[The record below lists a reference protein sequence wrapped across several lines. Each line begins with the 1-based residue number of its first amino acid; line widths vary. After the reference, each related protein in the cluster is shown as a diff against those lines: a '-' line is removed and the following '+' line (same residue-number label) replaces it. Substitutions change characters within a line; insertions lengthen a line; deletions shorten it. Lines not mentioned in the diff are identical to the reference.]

1 MDVGQRR
8 RTATV
13 PNAISLFAGAG
24 GCSLGFKKADYQIL
38 YALDSDP
45 TAVETYRANFS
56 GTSCVQGDVREFD
69 FGMLLNDLKI
79 KAGEL
84 DILIGGPPCQ
94 GFSTAGTKF
103 WDDPRNSLLKSYV
116 KSLKIMRPKWFIM
129 ENVEGLLTAKNGEY
143 IYEATKAFIELG
155 YRVRVDK
162 VYAHEYGIPQRRKRV
177 LVIGNR
183 LGYDFSLPQPV
194 QHIHGA
200 IFRKSSSTLRHAIGD
215 LPEPSVKKEQTV
227 RYSGTWKD
235 EIRDG
240 AREIKDHF
248 RPLLQDTQAE
258 RIRALKPGQTMKDLP
273 EELQHSSFRR
283 RAYRRVMDGTPS
295 DKRGGAPSGLKRLR
309 FDEPCLTI
317 TGAACREF
325 IHPIEDRPLTIRECA
340 RIQTFPDSFIFLGNT
355 SDKIRHTG
363 NAIPPKLALIFAEHI
378 KGYGFLPTKEMGHGA
393 LIGFTLTKASAMSP
407 SLIKTARLL
416 ESLKKSDKPQLTLFE

>member
-1 MDVGQRR
+1 MDVEQHQ
-8 RTATV
+8 RTATMPSAV
-13 PNAISLFAGAG
+13 SLFAGAG
-24 GCSLGFKKADYQIL
+24 GCSLGFKKAGYQVL
-38 YALDSDP
+38 YALDNDQ
-45 TAVETYRANFS
+45 TAVETYRANFPS
-56 GTSCVQGDVREFD
+56 TVCVQGDVRVFAFD
-69 FGMLLNDLKI
+69 ALLNDIKI
-79 KAGEL
+79 EAGEL

-116 KSLKIMRPKWFIM
+116 KSLEIIRPKWFIM

-162 VYAHEYGIPQRRKRV
+162 IYAHEYGVPQRRKRV

-183 LGYDFSLPQPV
+183 LGHDFNLPQPMM
-194 QHIHGA
+194 HIHGA

-215 LPEPSVKKEQTV
+215 LPEPSVDKDQIV

-240 AREIKDHF
+240 TREIKDHF
-248 RPLLQDTQAE
+248 SPLLHDIQTE

-325 IHPIEDRPLTIRECA
+325 IHPVEDRPLTVRECA
-340 RIQTFPDSFIFLGNT
+340 RIQTFPDSFVFLGNA
-355 SDKIRHTG
+355 SDKIRHIG

-378 KGYGFLPTKEMGHGA
+378 KTYGFLSTKKVENGT

-407 SLIKTARLL
+407 VLKKTARLL
-416 ESLKKSDKPQLTLFE
+416 ERLKGSNKSQLTLFG